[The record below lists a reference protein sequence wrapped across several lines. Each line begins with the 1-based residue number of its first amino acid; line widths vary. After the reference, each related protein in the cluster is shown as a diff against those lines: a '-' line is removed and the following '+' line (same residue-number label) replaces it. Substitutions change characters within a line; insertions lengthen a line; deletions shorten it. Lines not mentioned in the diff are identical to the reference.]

1 MERLLHAPEFSGS
14 KRCSDFLTYAV
25 EQTLLGGQE
34 AELKERTVAVEVF
47 GRSPDYDSSD
57 DSIVRVTARDLRKRL
72 AQCYV
77 GAAADRPVR
86 IELAAGSYR
95 ARFRWPAIETTRAPS
110 DPEPRRRWLLT
121 ASAAA
126 VAAAFLLGWSLHRPG
141 QALPEVLRAF
151 WSPALESSG
160 GALLCVGTPTV
171 YDVSDRLRYEYM
183 RTLPEEARM
192 RPFAIPFAPN
202 QNISGADMVPQSGLY
217 AGFGNLHTTA
227 DL

>member
-1 MERLLHAPEFSGS
+1 MNAILIYSIWTGPRMRSAVDQQQPFTSDQQAIIRSEMERLLRAPEFSGS

-77 GAAADRPVR
+77 GAAADHAVR

-110 DPEPRRRWLLT
+110 DPEPRLPWLLT

-126 VAAAFLLGWSLHRPG
+126 VSALSRAEAA
-141 QALPEVLRAF
+141 
-151 WSPALESSG
+151 
-160 GALLCVGTPTV
+160 
-171 YDVSDRLRYEYM
+171 
-183 RTLPEEARM
+183 
-192 RPFAIPFAPN
+192 
-202 QNISGADMVPQSGLY
+202 
-217 AGFGNLHTTA
+217 
-227 DL
+227 